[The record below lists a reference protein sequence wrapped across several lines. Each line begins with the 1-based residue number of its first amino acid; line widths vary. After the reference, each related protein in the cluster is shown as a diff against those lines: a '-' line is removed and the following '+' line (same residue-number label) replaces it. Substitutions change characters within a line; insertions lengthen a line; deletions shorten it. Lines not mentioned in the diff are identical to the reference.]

1 MSDKVQNI
9 NTLAAQL
16 LEDIDEMERLSNTL
30 QLQLGRDFCRGL
42 RAGVKALQCKFLDE
56 MDDGKLNYVHRT

>member
-9 NTLAAQL
+9 NTLTHEL
-16 LEDIDEMERLSNTL
+16 LTDIDEVERLSNKL
-30 QLQLGRDFCRGL
+30 QLQLGHDFCRGL